1 MSWFTKS
8 LTSSLGK
15 KFIMAMT
22 GFLLGSFLLVHAAGN
37 TSILFGRNAFISYS
51 EHLHSLGF
59 LIGVAEI
66 LLLALFLAHIITGF
80 ILFLENYR
88 ARASRYAVKKNAGGR
103 TWGSVT
109 MPYTGLVILGF
120 IIIHLLNVH
129 FTDHNRSIAD
139 IVAAVLHNPLFTV
152 LYSIGLVAL
161 TLHVSHGF
169 WSMFQ
174 SMGVNHPKYDQGIRT
189 GAWIFCGI
197 IVAVFIIIVL
207 LLLVNSNIL
216 A

>member
-1 MSWFTKS
+1 
-8 LTSSLGK
+8 
-15 KFIMAMT
+15 MT

-37 TSILFGRNAFISYS
+37 TSIFFGRNAFISYS
-51 EHLHSLGF
+51 DHLHSLGF
-59 LIGVAEI
+59 LVGIAEI
-66 LLLALFLAHIITGF
+66 LLLSLFLTHIITGL

-103 TWGSVT
+103 TWGSYT

-129 FTDHNRSIAD
+129 FSDHSRSIAD
-139 IVAAVLHNPLFTV
+139 TVAAVLHNPLFTV
-152 LYSIGLVAL
+152 LYSVGLVAL
-161 TLHVSHGF
+161 TLHISHGF

-174 SMGVNHPKYDQGIRT
+174 SMGINHPKYNQAIRT

-197 IVAVFIIIVL
+197 IVAVFFIIVL

-216 A
+216 V

>member
-1 MSWFTKS
+1 MSWLIKS

-22 GFLLGSFLLVHAAGN
+22 GFLLSGFLLVHAAGN
-37 TSILFGRNAFISYS
+37 TSIFFGRDAFISYS
-51 EHLHSLGF
+51 EHLHTLGF
-59 LIGVAEI
+59 LVGIAE
-66 LLLALFLAHIITGF
+66 LLLLSLFLTHIVTGL

-103 TWGSVT
+103 TWGSLT

-129 FTDHNRSIAD
+129 FTDHSMSIAD
-139 IVAAVLHNPLFTV
+139 IVAVVLHNPLFTV
-152 LYSIGLVAL
+152 LYSLGLVAL
-161 TLHVSHGF
+161 TLHISHGF

-174 SMGVNHPKYDQGIRT
+174 TVGINHPKYDKGIRA
-189 GAWIFCGI
+189 GAWIFCGSI
-197 IVAVFIIIVL
+197 IAVFFIIVL